1 MRKTFAPQNSEP
13 LRVFAFSLALAR
25 NLGGLWIARQAKG
38 GRPQQSEVI
47 MNNYE
52 LREKAARAA
61 VRFLE
66 RKGYEILD
74 VDWVS
79 REGTKVDLVA
89 NDGDCLVFIDLNV
102 KEYSD
107 GPLEGGKIPR
117 SDFEVAAAGWPIAP
131 TRPTSRFASTP
142 STCWS

>member
-1 MRKTFAPQNSEP
+1 
-13 LRVFAFSLALAR
+13 
-25 NLGGLWIARQAKG
+25 
-38 GRPQQSEVI
+38 

-52 LREKAARAA
+52 LQEKAARAA

-102 KEYSD
+102 KEYGD

-117 SDFEVAAAGWPIAP
+117 SDFEVAAAGWLADSSHKTDI
-131 TRPTSRFASTP
+131 RVRFDTVDMLVVNGGKALLRHHINALG
-142 STCWS
+142 CGIE

>member
-1 MRKTFAPQNSEP
+1 
-13 LRVFAFSLALAR
+13 
-25 NLGGLWIARQAKG
+25 
-38 GRPQQSEVI
+38 

-52 LREKAARAA
+52 LQEKAARAA

-74 VDWVS
+74 VDWAS

-102 KEYSD
+102 KEYGD